1 MLCKRGWA
9 NNRSTRRRAHNSPVE
24 KQISNTCEIQDAYGD
39 NNKDNGKHWNNE
51 ADTESSY
58 RQRQSNYINK
68 LKSSTCTFN
77 KPKHHGTTAS

>member
-1 MLCKRGWA
+1 VRTTALL
-9 NNRSTRRRAHNSPVE
+9 
-24 KQISNTCEIQDAYGD
+24 ISNTCEIPDAHGD

-77 KPKHHGTTAS
+77 THHGTTAS

>member
-1 MLCKRGWA
+1 VRTTALL
-9 NNRSTRRRAHNSPVE
+9 
-24 KQISNTCEIQDAYGD
+24 ISNTCEIPDAHGD

-58 RQRQSNYINK
+58 RQSNYINK

-77 KPKHHGTTAS
+77 THHGTTAS